1 MALIEFESVVEAARC
16 AAALRDAVEQKN
28 RALANELRIAMRIGI
43 NLGDIIVEGGD
54 IFGDGVN
61 IAARVEALAEP
72 GSIYVS
78 GIVHDQVAG
87 KVDFDFDDLGP
98 KALKNI
104 SRPIHVFRMGGSAAE
119 KRADGSPGEAAS
131 PASSPDFDDRR
142 AIAVLPFAN
151 FSGDPEQEFFADG
164 ITEDIIS
171 LLAGWRAFPVIARNS
186 TFTYKGQTVDI
197 KKVGE
202 ELGRPL
208 CPRRQRAEIGPSRAR
223 HRPVDPG
230 RYRPSHHGRAL

>member
-104 SRPIHVFRMGGSAAE
+104 SRPIYVFRMGGSATE

-171 LLAGWRAFPVIARNS
+171 RLAGWRRSRSSPATRLYLQGSNRRHR
-186 TFTYKGQTVDI
+186 KGRSRAW
-197 KKVGE
+197 
-202 ELGRPL
+202 RPL
-208 CPRRQRAEIGPSRAR
+208 CPRRQRAEIGPSRAC

-230 RYRPSHHGRAL
+230 GYRPSHHGRAL